1 MKANEIIEAIKN
13 GDEALY
19 RSEKDRTIGIIS
31 ERVRNKQSIT
41 EQRGWLDAISYAY
54 WSYLAPGVAV
64 KPEQVERTGYAARII
79 SEEISKGNLPADAVD
94 Y

>member
-41 EQRGWLDAISYAY
+41 QQRGWLDAISHAY
-54 WSYLAPGVAV
+54 
-64 KPEQVERTGYAARII
+64 
-79 SEEISKGNLPADAVD
+79 
-94 Y
+94 